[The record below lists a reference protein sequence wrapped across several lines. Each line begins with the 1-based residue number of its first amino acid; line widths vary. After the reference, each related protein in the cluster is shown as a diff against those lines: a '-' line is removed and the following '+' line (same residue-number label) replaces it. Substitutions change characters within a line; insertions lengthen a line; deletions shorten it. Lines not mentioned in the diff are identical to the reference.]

1 MRRPLALSL
10 MVLGLVVTLIGG
22 TGLFAPFT
30 DRAATGVN
38 SVTSG
43 ERPKA
48 ADLKLALVASLDECS
63 TATYSDNITTP
74 GISAT
79 DAQPGYKQYIYF
91 CLKNAGSAELDVS
104 LNVIDL
110 ANVDVDCTGDEAV
123 VDTTCGADGAGEL
136 GSVLHNYANLFP
148 CDVGAG
154 TNYVGGFLSDLPSIR
169 FFLLP
174 AGAVW
179 CGSIETFYPLNRTA
193 DEVLRAQTD
202 KVTWKYAF
210 DGTT

>member
-10 MVLGLVVTLIGG
+10 IVLGLVVTLIGG

-30 DRAATGVN
+30 DRASTGVN

-48 ADLKLALVASLDECS
+48 ADLKLAITDGGTDCA

-74 GISAT
+74 GISAAN
-79 DAQPGYKQYIYF
+79 AQPGFKDLIYF
-91 CLKNAGSAELDVS
+91 CLKNAGSAELGVS
-104 LNVIDL
+104 LKVIDV
-110 ANVDVDCTGDEAV
+110 ANVDIDCTADEAV

-136 GSVLHNYANLFP
+136 GSVLHNYAVLVCP
-148 CDVGAG
+148 GG
-154 TNYVGGFLSDLPSIR
+154 TASTYVGGFLSDSPTTYLS
-169 FFLLP
+169 LLP
-174 AGAVW
+174 AGAIW
-179 CGSIETFYPLNRTA
+179 CGSIETFYPLNRSV
-193 DEVLRAQTD
+193 DEVLRAQSD